1 MSWSR
6 LPTTL
11 TGAYLTWSRCA
22 TSLRHFSGAAW
33 ILSAVEA
40 LKRAETTSVARR
52 SCLRLRSSMP
62 RDSEYLLDI
71 LDAARLAMTY
81 VAEKTKEEFEA
92 DIQCQDAVIRRLEII
107 GEAARRISDQTRSA
121 LPHLP
126 WNAMIGMRSVMIH
139 EYNDVD
145 LGIVDRKSTRLN
157 SSHC

>member
-1 MSWSR
+1 
-6 LPTTL
+6 
-11 TGAYLTWSRCA
+11 
-22 TSLRHFSGAAW
+22 
-33 ILSAVEA
+33 
-40 LKRAETTSVARR
+40 
-52 SCLRLRSSMP
+52 MP
-62 RDSEYLLDI
+62 RDGEYLLDI
-71 LDAARLAMTY
+71 LEAARPAMTY

-145 LGIVDRKSTRLN
+145 LSIVWDTVQNHLPALIRLIQPLERTEEGV
-157 SSHC
+157 

>member
-1 MSWSR
+1 
-6 LPTTL
+6 
-11 TGAYLTWSRCA
+11 
-22 TSLRHFSGAAW
+22 
-33 ILSAVEA
+33 
-40 LKRAETTSVARR
+40 
-52 SCLRLRSSMP
+52 MP
-62 RDSEYLLDI
+62 RDGEYLLDI
-71 LDAARLAMTY
+71 LEAARLAMTY

-145 LGIVDRKSTRLN
+145 LSIVWDTVQNHLPALIRLIQPLVRTEEGV
-157 SSHC
+157 